1 MKVYKV
7 SINDIGSHG
16 SGFKLV
22 LTNSPEEAKELVEL
36 EIERQKEKHSVMYY
50 GLPKTEIQIIVG
62 EPKEFAT
69 SPGVFYSDVRYSDR

>member
-7 SINDIGSHG
+7 GINDIGSHG

-22 LTNSPEEAKELVEL
+22 LANSPEEAKKLVDL
-36 EIERQKEKHSVMYY
+36 EIEHQKEIFRKIHWFDNIH
-50 GLPKTEIQIIVG
+50 LKIEIG